1 MSKKKA
7 YTLTLLGQRLEILSS
22 DTEEHVL
29 KVATIVNNR
38 LSELSSGS
46 SGLTSTALALVVA
59 LQLAEENVV
68 LKNEVDRIRKKQL
81 EQNP

>member
-1 MSKKKA
+1 MSEKKA

-46 SGLTSTALALVVA
+46 SGLTSSALALVVA

-81 EQNP
+81 DQNP

>member
-1 MSKKKA
+1 MSEKKA

-46 SGLTSTALALVVA
+46 SGLTSTTLALVVA